1 MVSIYHS
8 GMMSRTWKINDN
20 AQLETVF
27 LLSFATFALTVHIT
41 NLSCN
46 QSYFASDDEL
56 VQLVS
61 VDHVHVGN

>member
-1 MVSIYHS
+1 
-8 GMMSRTWKINDN
+8 MMSRTWKIDDN

-56 VQLVS
+56 VQLGV
-61 VDHVHVGN
+61 